1 MKIAGRDLKSDGC
14 TNYLTVVIML
24 QYISNHHVLY
34 VKFTHTIWQ
43 LYLTKAGKNQLI
55 KYLLRI
61 SACTYIKICLIPFI
75 DYSIFNE
82 HSLYHCFYR
91 F

>member
-43 LYLTKAGKNQLI
+43 LYLTKAGKN
-55 KYLLRI
+55 
-61 SACTYIKICLIPFI
+61 
-75 DYSIFNE
+75 
-82 HSLYHCFYR
+82 
-91 F
+91 